1 MPVYCRR
8 HTRNRATAQPPR
20 ASVSPSIAM
29 SNSRKSPY
37 LPDLSNLR
45 ERDALKQIKLKI
57 EQLIKSKQ
65 PVETW
70 YQSIYNFC
78 DEAKKGGNVDGSRAC
93 YKEDGEVWE
102 FACTRMG
109 VEKPAVLTWRTT
121 FRTLCAQLHA
131 LFYEGDQQ
139 IVFFSPIPDTS
150 GYFLMQAVRQQS
162 ALALQYLLRRGGDPN
177 AFGHYPYDNFKQS
190 ITLLG
195 KAAQGNSAYIVELL
209 LDAGATV
216 DRLAFGEP
224 PMHRGPLRTPLGLA
238 SENGNVSIAQVLIDS
253 RADVNVKDELEGTP
267 LHYAAGQG
275 NLAMV
280 QLLVKNGANRNARD
294 HLNRFP
300 WRVAQEKLQDPKWE
314 RKQGSKEAAWKLR
327 QMVIEAAGGPRQP
340 LF

>member
-1 MPVYCRR
+1 
-8 HTRNRATAQPPR
+8 
-20 ASVSPSIAM
+20 M
-29 SNSRKSPY
+29 SNSQKSPY

-45 ERDALKQIKLKI
+45 ERDAVKQIKLKI
-57 EQLIKSKQ
+57 GQLIYEKKQ

-70 YQSIYNFC
+70 YQIITNFC
-78 DEAKKGGNVDGSRAC
+78 DEVSKGGNVEGSRAC

-109 VEKPAVLTWRTT
+109 VEKPAVLTWRAT

-131 LFYEGDQQ
+131 LFYEGDQR
-139 IVFFSPIPDTS
+139 IVVFQPIPTNTP
-150 GYFLMQAVRQQS
+150 YFLMQAVRQQS
-162 ALALQYLLRRGGDPN
+162 ALALQCLLHRRGDPN
-177 AFGHYPYDNFKQS
+177 AIGSYPYDNFKER

-195 KAAQGNSAYIVELL
+195 KAAQGNSAYIVKLL

-216 DRLAFGEP
+216 DRWAFGEP
-224 PMHRGPLRTPLGLA
+224 PIHRGPLRTPLGLA
-238 SENGNVSIAQVLIDS
+238 SETGNVPIAQVLIDS

-267 LHYAAGQG
+267 LHYAAGEG

-300 WRVAQEKLQDPKWE
+300 WRVAQVELQDPEWE
-314 RKQGSKEAAWKLR
+314 SQQGSKEAAWRLR
-327 QMVIEAAGGPRQP
+327 DMVVKAAGGPSQGFPPRQI
-340 LF
+340 